1 MVSSKQIED
10 DNHAMVVRQQKLRR
24 AADIVTAAWAQ
35 YPEVVAIAL
44 IGSVARPLWKEVPR
58 FAPYR
63 RKKIQLWHECK
74 DVDLALWLDD
84 HVRLGELRRA
94 KSLAI
99 KREETRDAS
108 FGIAD
113 YSVDTF
119 IFESQTNRYLGRLCQ
134 FNRCPKH
141 RSECLVPGCGEIPFN
156 RIYRNFVVQPDI
168 LMDAP
173 ILYTR
178 SEGVMMSAVDL
189 TSSDK

>member
-1 MVSSKQIED
+1 MVSSKQIET
-10 DNHAMVVRQQKLRR
+10 DNHRMVVRQQKLRR

-35 YPEVVAIAL
+35 YPEVVAIGL

-58 FAPYR
+58 FAPYK
-63 RKKIQLWHECK
+63 RKKIELWHECK

-84 HVRLGELRRA
+84 YARLGEFRRS

-99 KREETRDAS
+99 KHEATCDAS

-119 IFESQTNRYLGRLCQ
+119 IFESQTNCYIGRLCQ
-134 FNRCPKH
+134 FNRCPKR
-141 RSECLVPGCGEIPFN
+141 RSECLAPGCGEIPFN
-156 RIYRNFVVQPDI
+156 RVYPDFIVQPDM
-168 LMDAP
+168 LLDAP

-178 SEGVMMSAVDL
+178 SEGVMMYAADL
-189 TSSDK
+189 ASSDC